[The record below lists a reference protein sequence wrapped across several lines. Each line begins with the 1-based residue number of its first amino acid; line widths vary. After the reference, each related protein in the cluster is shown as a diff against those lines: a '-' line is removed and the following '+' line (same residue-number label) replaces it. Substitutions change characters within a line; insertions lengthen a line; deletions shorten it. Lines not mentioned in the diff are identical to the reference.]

1 MSPVA
6 KADGHDAPGLAG
18 QPVPRLAAM
27 GDDVVVGAEDLVGE
41 PVVPQELP
49 DIFLRVQFRR
59 TGWQRQK
66 GNVAGHFEPGRHM
79 PSGLVEHNDRMR
91 AGVHRGADLVQMR
104 LHGGRVA
111 PGHDEAGAFAFRRA
125 DGAENVSPLR
135 ALILRRTG
143 PGSTPRPAAGYLVL
157 LPDPGFV
164 LEPDFYFDIC
174 PNLVPD
180 RRQLGGEVFLNSS
193 MASAFCA

>member
-27 GDDVVVGAEDLVGE
+27 GDDVVVGAEDSVGE

-79 PSGLVEHNDRMR
+79 PSGLVEHDDRKH
-91 AGVHRGADLVQMR
+91 GV
-104 LHGGRVA
+104 
-111 PGHDEAGAFAFRRA
+111 
-125 DGAENVSPLR
+125 
-135 ALILRRTG
+135 I
-143 PGSTPRPAAGYLVL
+143 PGSASEVRGESALQASWLAQKAAQ
-157 LPDPGFV
+157 PWRD
-164 LEPDFYFDIC
+164 
-174 PNLVPD
+174 
-180 RRQLGGEVFLNSS
+180 
-193 MASAFCA
+193 